1 MADNPIGRNKPTPM
15 VIGVGP
21 NGRLSINGEEL
32 ERNDPRMYGRAGRNI
47 TQEMERY
54 GSHNGR
60 NFDERYYYTHGIDS
74 DGNEANSGLA
84 SRDSRLR
91 PDVAEQLNGRVQLA
105 QAGVGGWSEVID
117 PSKVQYDPE
126 FGLVTAPENIRR
138 MDPSNDRYDQAL
150 MIAATA
156 GIGGAMAA
164 HAMAAMGAPAAAGGV
179 GGAEGAAAGAG
190 GLEGAGGAAAFEIP
204 GPMAQIAQPGAMNA
218 MAPAFSLPAE
228 AGGGLASLGAES
240 LGGGGSAASGA
251 LTPAEMAGGVDVGYT
266 GAAGEALPATG
277 SSSAGPASLANGG
290 SGLGSVVDAMGGPQG
305 VARMAGGL
313 ASLGAAGGG
322 GGGGGGGSGDA
333 QSIIDQMANAN
344 RVDHNTPIGS
354 RRWSQD
360 PQTGRWTVNDSMS
373 DVEQANFGNVQQLNA
388 GVTGMA
394 RDRLAQL
401 LAQGPRQRYDR
412 PLGT

>member
-126 FGLVTAPENIRR
+126 FGLVTDPQNIRR

-179 GGAEGAAAGAG
+179 SGAEGAAAGAG
-190 GLEGAGGAAAFEIP
+190 GLEGAGAAAFEIP
-204 GPMAQIAQPGAMNA
+204 GPMAQIAQPQFGTMGS
-218 MAPAFSLPAE
+218 AFSLPE

-240 LGGGGSAASGA
+240 LGGGGGAASGA

-266 GAAGEALPATG
+266 GAAGEPLAATG

-322 GGGGGGGSGDA
+322 GGGGGSGDA
-333 QSIIDQMANAN
+333 NSIIEQMAQAN

-360 PQTGRWTVNDSMS
+360 PATGRWTVNDSMS
-373 DVEQANFGNVQQLNA
+373 ETEQANFGNVQQLNA